1 MLNLSKNKRIPVIQ
15 LDQLPNFQV
24 EGPGPV
30 IQPGQ
35 PQNLQGQGPDSL
47 IQPSQLQNFQGQGPG
62 PVIQPG
68 QLPNFPWQW
77 PVPVI
82 PPWLIPNLPGNQQ
95 RLDVRI
101 KSVFADQYVN
111 VAGNNFLH
119 ANISNANIAPVF
131 RVIFIDRNR
140 FRLRIQGGNFIRVN
154 NNDFLVADTNN
165 RGASIFILFR
175 TGNREFAIMAPN
187 GNYIRVRE
195 SDNRLV
201 ARAENAGPR
210 TRFRFR
216 DI

>member
-1 MLNLSKNKRIPVIQ
+1 MSKNKRM
-15 LDQLPNFQV
+15 
-24 EGPGPV
+24 PV

-35 PQNLQGQGPDSL
+35 LPDFQGQGLGPVMQPDQSQNLQS
-47 IQPSQLQNFQGQGPG
+47 QGPG

-68 QLPNFPWQW
+68 QLQNFPWQW

-95 RLDVRI
+95 RLDLRI

-119 ANISNANIAPVF
+119 ANTSNANVAPVF
-131 RVIFIDRNR
+131 RLIFIDRNR

-165 RGASIFILFR
+165 RGASIFRLFR
-175 TGNREFAIMAPN
+175 TGNREFTIMAPN
-187 GNYIRVRE
+187 GKYIRVRE
-195 SDNRLV
+195 NDNRLV

-216 DI
+216 EI

>member
-1 MLNLSKNKRIPVIQ
+1 MSKNKRMQ
-15 LDQLPNFQV
+15 
-24 EGPGPV
+24 V

-35 PQNLQGQGPDSL
+35 Q
-47 IQPSQLQNFQGQGPG
+47 QNFQGQGLG
-62 PVIQPG
+62 SLIQPG

-77 PVPVI
+77 PDTVI
-82 PPWLIPNLPGNQQ
+82 PPWIIPNLPGNQQ

-111 VAGNNFLH
+111 IAGNNFLH
-119 ANISNANIAPVF
+119 ANISNINIAPVF
-131 RVIFIDRNR
+131 RLIFIDRNR

-165 RGASIFILFR
+165 REASIFRLFR

-216 DI
+216 EI